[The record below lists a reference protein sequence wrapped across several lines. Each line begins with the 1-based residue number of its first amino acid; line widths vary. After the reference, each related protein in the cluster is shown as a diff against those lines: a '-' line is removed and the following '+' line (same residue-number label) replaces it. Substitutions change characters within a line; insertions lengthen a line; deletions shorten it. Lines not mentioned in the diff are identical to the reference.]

1 MRRLLPLLLLLAGP
15 AEAARPRQPPP
26 PPEPEAPSR
35 VAVESVA
42 GQTAITLSGPI
53 LQGTDTAFAI
63 ALTRA
68 GPRPRVFL
76 DSPGGLVAAGLTIGR
91 LIRANGLETVVAEGA
106 GCYSSCGLI
115 WLAGS
120 QRWMAP
126 GARVGFHAASTRGPR
141 TRGAGRVSSS
151 ANAVI
156 GGYLSQLG
164 FGDLTIAVLTA
175 ASPAQMLELNSLRPD
190 QLARLDIAFRSGMPP
205 VASPPPAARPQ
216 QPPSTPPPRQ
226 AGRVGQLAGLWEGQ
240 FRCGRDVHAAK
251 LFVWPEGTGFN
262 ASFEFGPSR
271 ESPNLQHAAYQMY
284 GRPLPDGRVGFQP
297 GQVSLP
303 NGQAAPGLTGEV
315 EGNTLRAQ
323 LSERRCAA
331 ATLQRARQ

>member
-262 ASFEFGPSR
+262 PALNSAPRGRAPTCSTR
-271 ESPNLQHAAYQMY
+271 PTRCTADRCPTAGWGSSPARSACRT
-284 GRPLPDGRVGFQP
+284 GRPHRG
-297 GQVSLP
+297 
-303 NGQAAPGLTGEV
+303 
-315 EGNTLRAQ
+315 
-323 LSERRCAA
+323 
-331 ATLQRARQ
+331 